1 MIKDSNFLAKNMIIN
16 LKLDAAEYYDNYY
29 PNNGHLIGETM
40 KSNITVGNVYE
51 VGFVYGY

>member
-1 MIKDSNFLAKNMIIN
+1 MIIN